1 MSGKEKDRG
10 QVSTVL
16 KVFPDT
22 NKIIVKDINI
32 VTRHLKRQGTN
43 P

>member
-1 MSGKEKDRG
+1 MSGKDKDRG
-10 QVSTVL
+10 QISTVL
-16 KVFPDT
+16 QSFPDT
-22 NKIIVKDINI
+22 NKVIVKDINV

>member
-16 KVFPDT
+16 KSFPDT
-22 NKIIVKDINI
+22 NKVIVKDINV